1 MKNNISKFLYFIS
14 ILLIIGF
21 IIFIVLDYLKYDV
34 SNSAPFYIFI
44 IIRVIEFLLPSLI
57 CFIIGNRLKK

>member
-1 MKNNISKFLYFIS
+1 MKNNIYKFLYFIS

-44 IIRVIEFLLPSLI
+44 IFRSIEFLLPSLI
-57 CFIIGNRLKK
+57 CFIIGFILKK